1 MTRLVKDTTGVGAQD
16 TGSVWRRTRYHG
28 QGVEM
33 SMSDWGGWTG
43 EVGTRPELV
52 QKAHRVSGK
61 GLDTL
66 QKGVRICGTRKDRQE
81 GAKGVQRRLGGLLD
95 RSSKSPEFLG

>member
-1 MTRLVKDTTGVGAQD
+1 
-16 TGSVWRRTRYHG
+16 
-28 QGVEM
+28 M
-33 SMSDWGGWTG
+33 S
-43 EVGTRPELV
+43 R
-52 QKAHRVSGK
+52 K

-95 RSSKSPEFLG
+95 RSSKSLEFLG